1 MLLGKRPT
9 TPVRAPAPR
18 TQPPEPVALSTMVGS
33 RSVGPDGVKL
43 RRLHDVEVMLQE
55 REERLL
61 YAESRIT
68 QQHLEIQRLRNQL
81 DSRDKDV
88 QYVHRLLERARSDAG
103 RMASEVK
110 RLQAEID
117 AHKAMVEGEKGPA
130 GDRARTSL
138 RTRSGT
144 PRRGLF
150 RSYSAGHLSGLKA
163 SSGSGSTGNSQDKD
177 ALSERRCAW
186 LEGRLAQEQEAMRV
200 QKRETTRLQ
209 REVSELKEALETR
222 GEPAISAHE
231 LIVSRGETMQL
242 ALDLHEAKEAAR
254 QAHDLAS
261 AESRR
266 CAAAEERI
274 VELEARASLAERSAD
289 EASREAHE
297 RSEKMA
303 KLRADNDA
311 MLDHVQ
317 DLVAELAS
325 TESVVRELRE
335 AKLDLAERLNE
346 VSHERATA
354 ETELRRRT
362 DEFEM
367 ELGLIAEKNRELGK
381 EVQACRTELR
391 SATVRAEQAMQ
402 EANASRRELQ
412 ESRREA
418 SNLCCTADELAAA
431 NTQLRSDYET
441 AAAKVQAQAEE
452 LSKIG
457 SHLSVIR
464 ESTDSQHTMLTERLQ
479 VALKELHTT
488 IHERDRLRAALD
500 EALTSCAGAVVAQQ
514 VAEASQGELQKQLA
528 EVRQQLVT
536 IHDSRSHR

>member
-317 DLVAELAS
+317 VGQPHIGTEDLDSFGVQFPDLWHLLRPTFLNPAMQDLVAELAS

-391 SATVRAEQAMQ
+391 SATVRAEQVWIVQ
-402 EANASRRELQ
+402 
-412 ESRREA
+412 
-418 SNLCCTADELAAA
+418 DIGGAA
-431 NTQLRSDYET
+431 RSE
-441 AAAKVQAQAEE
+441 
-452 LSKIG
+452 
-457 SHLSVIR
+457 
-464 ESTDSQHTMLTERLQ
+464 ML
-479 VALKELHTT
+479 
-488 IHERDRLRAALD
+488 
-500 EALTSCAGAVVAQQ
+500 
-514 VAEASQGELQKQLA
+514 
-528 EVRQQLVT
+528 
-536 IHDSRSHR
+536 